1 MTDVLVCVLVPQAV
15 NRSTGTTMRSVA
27 IVICSAQ
34 DELQIKNYNFQK
46 ELQSVTYRYSSTVQS
61 IKNLIQ
67 NSMKV
72 SVCKPILPGIM
83 NWGNGLIEF
92 EQKEFCSKLT
102 QGRCNNVTVCRISD
116 SEEEKFYVPLNRTLN
131 KSKDLFSL

>member
-27 IVICSAQ
+27 SVICSAQ
-34 DELQIKNYNFQK
+34 DEFQIKNYNCRK

-92 EQKEFCSKLT
+92 EQKEFCSKLA

>member
-27 IVICSAQ
+27 SVICSAQ
-34 DELQIKNYNFQK
+34 DEFQIKNYNFRK
-46 ELQSVTYRYSSTVQS
+46 ELQIFVNSRINQNS
-61 IKNLIQ
+61 IK
-67 NSMKV
+67 V
-72 SVCKPILPGIM
+72 SACKPILPGIM

-92 EQKEFCSKLT
+92 EQKEFCSKLA